1 MVIARRIWW
10 DDWVVIV
17 AAVNDHANWFRTGSV
32 KIIIDIWQIFMVPN
46 TAIPIYRTFSI
57 GTPDS
62 AVVLSRC

>member
-1 MVIARRIWW
+1 
-10 DDWVVIV
+10 VIV